1 VMMRLTV
8 IVYAIVGLFKWICL
22 LVFIVVVLFYCLV
35 FFIAITLNIF
45 ASLLLSATGSS
56 TSTSKLISTCRAS
69 VERSCS
75 IVILLLSIAT
85 TTATQIGLGIVVT
98 RHSAPVISL
107 LYATPSGLPPTSSS
121 MGFYDEMTG
130 ISCCWI
136 VGETSWK
143 GITGG
148 VSRGITLC
156 GYYSCG
162 GVSLRGI
169 GVVG

>member
-8 IVYAIVGLFKWICL
+8 KVYAIVGLFKWICL

-35 FFIAITLNIF
+35 VFIAITLNIF
-45 ASLLLSATGSS
+45 ASLLLSVTGPFIV
-56 TSTSKLISTCRAS
+56 ISTPVSTYHAS
-69 VERSCS
+69 VLLSCS
-75 IVILLLSIAT
+75 ITILLSSIAT
-85 TTATQIGLGIVVT
+85 ITATKIGLGIVVT
-98 RHSAPVISL
+98 RHSAPIISL
-107 LYATPSGLPPTSSS
+107 LYATPSGLPPPSSS

-130 ISCCWI
+130 ISCCLI
-136 VGETSWK
+136 VVETSWK

-162 GVSLRGI
+162 GVSLKGI